1 MPEAIYQEALEAYV
15 NPFHEFTVEPMNAGL
30 INQSFKITSL
40 YSGDSFLL
48 QMINK
53 NVFPEP
59 EKVQQNYELIWKYL
73 SEEEKDDYL
82 PEPKYF
88 TETES
93 LFCDSKENYWRVFE
107 FIYGSYT
114 PEKFTAKQAGST
126 AKAFAWFTSSL
137 SDFDEEQLE
146 IVIPGFHDLTLRFK
160 QFKQALNANNIERIN
175 KAERLI
181 EELIRR
187 ERYSNL
193 YDVFVESGEFK
204 QRVMHHDAKISNV
217 LFDIDTDN
225 LVTLVDFDTV
235 MPGYFFSDL
244 GDMIRTMVCAVDEA
258 SVEFKKIRIR
268 KTYYDAILNGYVA
281 FMEHDLTGSE
291 KKYIHYA
298 GLIMIYMQALRFLAD
313 YLNGDVYYK
322 IKYTEQN
329 FDRAKNQLTLL
340 IELEKFLKTNYSFNF

>member
-15 NPFHEFTVEPMNAGL
+15 NPFHEFTVAPIGGGL

-59 EKVQQNYELIWKYL
+59 EKVQRNYELIWKYL
-73 SEEEKDDYL
+73 SDEQKDLYL

-88 TETES
+88 TDTDT

-114 PEKFTAKQAGST
+114 PEKFSAKQARSA

-137 SDFDEEQLE
+137 ADFDEEQLE
-146 IVIPGFHDLTLRFK
+146 IIIPGFHDLALRSK
-160 QFKQALNANNIERIN
+160 QFKQSLKTDNSERIN
-175 KAERLI
+175 KAEQLV
-181 EELIRR
+181 EALSKR
-187 ERYSNL
+187 ERYANL
-193 YDVFVESGEFK
+193 HDVFIESGEFPK
-204 QRVMHHDAKISNV
+204 RVMHHDAKIANV
-217 LFDIDTDN
+217 LFDVDTGN
-225 LVTLVDFDTV
+225 LVSLVDFDTV

-244 GDMIRTMVCAVDEA
+244 GDMIRTMACPVDEA
-258 SVEFKKIRIR
+258 SVAFKKINIR
-268 KTYYDAILNGYVA
+268 KTYYSALVDGYLS
-281 FMEHDLTGSE
+281 FIGDDLTASE

-298 GLIMIYMQALRFLAD
+298 GLFMIYMQALRFLSD
-313 YLNGDVYYK
+313 YLNGDAYYK
-322 IKYTEQN
+322 IQYPEQN

-340 IELEKFLKTNYSFNF
+340 SELEKFLKNNYSFNS